1 MVWNIV
7 PVGSIPANNN
17 KSIISFRLIS
27 LHSPHRFLLSHIVPF
42 VQFISICLTSFLSF
56 HLLSHFVSFHP
67 TSFFFV
73 PLRFHSSHSSTSFS
87 FVSLYFFKL
96 RSLLSHIIS
105 FCSNSSHIVPFRP
118 NSSHIIF
125 ILFLLI
131 SFAPHRFLSF

>member
-42 VQFISICLTSFLSF
+42 VHFISICLTSFPFIPSF
-56 HLLSHFVSFHP
+56 IPLRFFSPHFIFFHP
-67 TSFFFV
+67 TSF
-73 PLRFHSSHSSTSFS
+73 SFIPFIHIVF

-96 RSLLSHIIS
+96 RFLLSHIIS
-105 FCSNSSHIVPFRP
+105 FGSNSSHIVPFCP

-125 ILFLLI
+125 ILFLL
-131 SFAPHRFLSF
+131 